1 MVQRAWRGDS
11 WMTHHDTILYRCMCG
26 NLYEDAGDQPYCPKC
41 KSQQRKQVHTVPTD
55 DDPEAKVR
63 Y

>member
-1 MVQRAWRGDS
+1 
-11 WMTHHDTILYRCMCG
+11 MTHTDTILYRCMCG
-26 NLYEDAGDQPYCPKC
+26 NLYDDAGDQPYCPKC